1 MSTDNEEAE
10 KIETE
15 KSKEREEEKRESE
28 KKQGQLDIEGM
39 TCASCAQVVERG
51 LSDLEGT
58 EEVNVNI
65 ATDRASVE
73 YDPDRVDRDDFKQAV
88 ENAGYKLAEAE
99 TENMELDI
107 EGMTCAS
114 CAQAVESA
122 LKGTEGVVEANVN
135 LATEKASISYERSQ
149 TGYSEFKKSVENAG
163 YGVTGKG
170 GGGRSGAAAERD
182 RLEESERKVE
192 QAKGKMWWTWLF
204 VAPIIAWMVPEMI
217 TGVKWPSPLVFDAG
231 MIALATP
238 ALFWMGRETLRSGF
252 KSARHLSPNMDTL
265 IMMGATT
272 AYLTGY
278 VTLLN
283 EFGLAPGLLNYSGV
297 GAMIMGFHLTG
308 RYIEAK
314 AKGRASEAIQ
324 KLMSLEAKTA
334 RVVRDGEEREISVEE
349 VEVGDLM
356 IVRPGEK
363 IPTDGIVRDGK
374 SSVDESIATGE
385 SMPVE
390 KTEGD
395 EVIGATVNKQGV
407 LKVEA
412 TGVGEDTFLAQV
424 VKLVEE
430 AQGTKVP
437 IQNFADRVTT
447 FFVPTVMGIALVTI
461 ALWLGFPGTFQ
472 GLAAWA
478 SSFIPWVDPTLS
490 LISLSLFAGISVL
503 VIACPCALGLATP
516 TALMVGSGKGAENGV
531 LIRKGEAIQ
540 TMKDVDTIVLDK
552 TGTITEG
559 KPGVTDVISNDG
571 SKEELLRLAGSAE
584 KSSEHP
590 LGEAIV
596 EAAEGRG
603 LTLKE
608 VKDFSALVGQGIEA
622 KLNGNRLFVGN
633 RDLMKEN
640 DIDYGGVKGKVKE
653 LEGEAKTAMLVAKD
667 REVLGVIGVADQIKK
682 DSADAIAELKKLG
695 LEPVMI
701 TGDNERTARAIADKV
716 GIERVIAEVM
726 PDQKRDE
733 VMRLQHQGE
742 KVAMV
747 GDGINDAPALKQ
759 ADVGIAIGSGT
770 DIAIEA
776 ADITLV
782 KGDLSAVVKAVKL
795 SEATFA
801 KIKGN
806 LFWAFFYNTV
816 AIPVA
821 VMGLLHPA
829 IAEMAMAF
837 SSINVVTNSNRL
849 KRVDISPSYESE
861 TVVSS

>member
-1 MSTDNEEAE
+1 MSN
-10 KIETE
+10 E
-15 KSKEREEEKRESE
+15 KSEDRDKNKAKQENEKEKTD
-28 KKQGQLDIEGM
+28 LDIEGM
-39 TCASCAQVVERG
+39 TCASCSQAVEG
-51 LSDLEGT
+51 ALADLEGV
-58 EEVNVNI
+58 EEANVNLTTEK
-65 ATDRASVE
+65 ATLNFNPSEVSYGE
-73 YDPDRVDRDDFKQAV
+73 FKQAV
-88 ENAGYKLAEAE
+88 ENAGYGVKEGSGSGGAE
-99 TENMELDI
+99 
-107 EGMTCAS
+107 
-114 CAQAVESA
+114 
-122 LKGTEGVVEANVN
+122 K
-135 LATEKASISYERSQ
+135 ERS
-149 TGYSEFKKSVENAG
+149 K
-163 YGVTGKG
+163 
-170 GGGRSGAAAERD
+170 
-182 RLEESERKVE
+182 LEESQRKVDR
-192 QAKGKMWWTWLF
+192 AKSKMWWTWAF

-217 TGVKWPSPLVFDAG
+217 TGVKWPSPLVYDAG
-231 MIALATP
+231 MIVLATP
-238 ALFWMGRETLRSGF
+238 ALFWMGRETLTSGF
-252 KSARHLSPNMDTL
+252 KSARHLAPNMDTL
-265 IMMGATT
+265 IMMGSAT
-272 AYLTGY
+272 AYFTGY
-278 VTLLN
+278 VTVLSQ
-283 EFGLAPGLLNYSGV
+283 FDLAPHLLNYSGV

-308 RYIEAK
+308 RYIETK

-334 RVVRDGEEREISVEE
+334 RVERDGEEIEVPVDE
-349 VEVGDLM
+349 VELGDLM

-363 IPTDGIVRDGK
+363 IPTDGVVKDGK

-412 TGVGEDTFLAQV
+412 TGVGEDTFLSQV
-424 VKLVEE
+424 VRLVEE

-447 FFVPTVMGIALVTI
+447 FFVPTVISIALITI
-461 ALWLGFPGTFQ
+461 ALWLGFSGTFQ
-472 GLAAWA
+472 GVATWA
-478 SSFIPWVDPTLS
+478 SSFIPWVDPTLGI
-490 LISLSLFAGISVL
+490 ISLSLFAGISVL

-516 TALMVGSGKGAENGV
+516 TALMVGSGMGAENGV

-540 TMKDVDTIVLDK
+540 TMKDIGTIVLDK

-559 KPGVTDVISNDG
+559 KPGVTDLISVNG
-571 SKEELLRLAGSAE
+571 TEKEMLGLAASAE

-596 EAAEGRG
+596 EAAEEKE
-603 LTLKE
+603 LEFKE
-608 VKDFSALVGQGIEA
+608 VTDFSALVGKGVEA
-622 KLNGNRLFVGN
+622 KLNGNRLLVGN
-633 RDLMKEN
+633 RDLMESRDVDYELVKE
-640 DIDYGGVKGKVKE
+640 KVKE
-653 LEGEAKTAMLVAKD
+653 LEKEAKTAMLVAKD
-667 REVLGVIGVADQIKK
+667 QEVLGVIGVADQIKE
-682 DSADAIAELKKLG
+682 DSADAIEELKEFG

-701 TGDNERTARAIADKV
+701 TGDNERTARAIAEKV
-716 GIERVIAEVM
+716 GIDRVIAEVM

-733 VMRLQHQGE
+733 VMNLQDNGE
-742 KVAMV
+742 NVAMV

-759 ADVGIAIGSGT
+759 ANVGIAIGSGT

-801 KIKGN
+801 KIKQN

-816 AIPVA
+816 AIPIA

-837 SSINVVTNSNRL
+837 SSVNVVTNSNRL
-849 KRVDISPSYESE
+849 KGVDISPSYES
-861 TVVSS
+861 

>member
-1 MSTDNEEAE
+1 M
-10 KIETE
+10 
-15 KSKEREEEKRESE
+15 SKEKDES
-28 KKQGQLDIEGM
+28 K
-39 TCASCAQVVERG
+39 
-51 LSDLEGT
+51 
-58 EEVNVNI
+58 
-65 ATDRASVE
+65 DRAQKE
-73 YDPDRVDRDDFKQAV
+73 KDK
-88 ENAGYKLAEAE
+88 
-99 TENMELDI
+99 TELDI

-114 CAQAVESA
+114 CAQAVEKGLAGLEGTDDVNVNIATDKASLAYDPDKVSKEDMVQAVEKTGYHVAEEEEGKADLDIEGMTCASCAQTVEGA
-122 LKGTEGVVEANVN
+122 LADLEGVEEANVN
-135 LATEKASISYERSQ
+135 LTTEQATLNFNPSEVSYD
-149 TGYSEFKKSVENAG
+149 EFKRAVENAG
-163 YGVTGKG
+163 YGVKEGSGSG
-170 GGGRSGAAAERD
+170 GAEKERSK
-182 RLEESERKVE
+182 LEESQRKVE
-192 QAKGKMWWTWLF
+192 KAKSKMWWTWAF

-217 TGVKWPSPLVFDAG
+217 TGVKWPSPLIYDTG
-231 MIALATP
+231 MILLATP
-238 ALFWMGRETLRSGF
+238 ALLWMGRETLSSGF
-252 KSARHLSPNMDTL
+252 KSARHLAPNMDTL
-265 IMMGATT
+265 IMMGSAT

-278 VTLLN
+278 VTVLS
-283 EFGLAPGLLNYSGV
+283 EFGLAPHLLNYSGV

-308 RYIEAK
+308 RYIETK

-334 RVVRDGEEREISVEE
+334 RVERDGEEIEVPVDE

-363 IPTDGIVRDGK
+363 IPTDGVVKDGK

-412 TGVGEDTFLAQV
+412 TGVGEDTFLSQV

-447 FFVPTVMGIALVTI
+447 FFVPTVMSIALITI
-461 ALWLGFPGTFQ
+461 ALWLGFSGTFQ
-472 GLAAWA
+472 GVAVWA
-478 SSFIPWVDPTLS
+478 SSFIPWVDPGLGI
-490 LISLSLFAGISVL
+490 ISLSLFAGISVL

-540 TMKDVDTIVLDK
+540 TMKDIDTIVLDK

-559 KPGVTDVISNDG
+559 EPGVTDVISANG
-571 SKEELLRLAGSAE
+571 SEEELLGLAASAE
-584 KSSEHP
+584 KGSEHP

-596 EAAEGRG
+596 KAAREKE
-603 LTLKE
+603 LELKE
-608 VKDFSALVGQGIEA
+608 VSDFSALVGQGIEA
-622 KLNGNRLFVGN
+622 KLNGNRLLVGN
-633 RDLMKEN
+633 RDLMDEN
-640 DIDYGGVKGKVKE
+640 GIDYSGVTQKVKE

-667 REVLGVIGVADQIKK
+667 QEVLGVIGVADQIKE
-682 DSADAIAELKKLG
+682 DSADAIAELKEFG

-701 TGDNERTARAIADKV
+701 TGDNERTAKAIASQV
-716 GIERVIAEVM
+716 GIDRVIAEVM

-733 VMRLQHQGE
+733 VMKLQDQGE
-742 KVAMV
+742 NVAMV

-759 ADVGIAIGSGT
+759 ANVGIAIGSGT

-795 SEATFA
+795 SEATFD
-801 KIKGN
+801 KIKQN

-816 AIPVA
+816 AIPIA

-837 SSINVVTNSNRL
+837 SSVNVVTNSNRL
-849 KRVDISPSYESE
+849 KGVDISPSYQS
-861 TVVSS
+861 

>member
-1 MSTDNEEAE
+1 
-10 KIETE
+10 
-15 KSKEREEEKRESE
+15 
-28 KKQGQLDIEGM
+28 M
-39 TCASCAQVVERG
+39 TCASCSQAVEG
-51 LSDLEGT
+51 ALAELEGV
-58 EEVNVNI
+58 EQANVNLTTEK
-65 ATDRASVE
+65 ATLSFNPSKVS
-73 YDPDRVDRDDFKQAV
+73 YDEFKQAV
-88 ENAGYKLAEAE
+88 DK
-99 TENMELDI
+99 
-107 EGMTCAS
+107 
-114 CAQAVESA
+114 
-122 LKGTEGVVEANVN
+122 
-135 LATEKASISYERSQ
+135 
-149 TGYSEFKKSVENAG
+149 AG
-163 YGVTGKG
+163 YGVKEVATSG
-170 GGGRSGAAAERD
+170 GAEEERSK
-182 RLEESERKVE
+182 LEESQQKVE
-192 QAKGKMWWTWLF
+192 KAKGKMIWTWIF

-217 TGVKWPSPLVFDAG
+217 TGIKWPSALVYDLG
-231 MIALATP
+231 MILLATP
-238 ALFWMGRETLRSGF
+238 ALLWMGRETLSSGF
-252 KSARHLSPNMDTL
+252 KSARHLAPNMDTL
-265 IMMGATT
+265 IMMGSMA

-278 VTLLN
+278 VTVLSQ
-283 EFGLAPGLLNYSGV
+283 FDLAPHLLNYSGV

-308 RYIEAK
+308 RYIEEK

-334 RVVRDGEEREISVEE
+334 RVERDGKKMEVPVDE

-363 IPTDGIVRDGK
+363 IPTDGVVKDGR

-390 KTEGD
+390 KEEGD

-412 TGVGEDTFLAQV
+412 TGVGEDTFLSQV

-447 FFVPTVMGIALVTI
+447 FFVPTVISIALITI
-461 ALWLGFPGTFQ
+461 ALWLGFSGTFQ
-472 GLAAWA
+472 GLATWA
-478 SSFIPWVDPTLS
+478 AGFIPWVDPTLGVV
-490 LISLSLFAGISVL
+490 SLSLFAGISVL

-516 TALMVGSGKGAENGV
+516 TALMVGSGMGAENGV

-559 KPGVTDVISNDG
+559 EPGVTDVISANG
-571 SKEELLRLAGSAE
+571 SEEELLALAASAE

-596 EAAEGRG
+596 AAAEE
-603 LTLKE
+603 KE
-608 VKDFSALVGQGIEA
+608 LEIREVSDFSALVGQGIEA
-622 KLNGNRLFVGN
+622 KLNGNRLLVGN
-633 RDLMKEN
+633 RELMESN
-640 DIDYGGVKGKVKE
+640 DIDYGSVKEKVKE
-653 LEGEAKTAMLVAKD
+653 LEKEAKTAMLVAKD
-667 REVLGVIGVADQIKK
+667 GEVLGLIGVADQIKE
-682 DSADAIAELKKLG
+682 DSADAIAELKEFG

-701 TGDNERTARAIADKV
+701 TGDNERTARAIASDV
-716 GIERVIAEVM
+716 GIDRVIAEVM
-726 PDQKRDE
+726 PDRKRDE
-733 VMRLQHQGE
+733 VLKLQEDGE

-782 KGDLSAVVKAVKL
+782 KGDLSAVVKAVNL
-795 SEATFA
+795 SEATFS

-806 LFWAFFYNTV
+806 LFWAFFYNIV
-816 AIPVA
+816 AIPIA
-821 VMGLLHPA
+821 VMGFLHPA

-849 KRVDISPSYESE
+849 KSVDISPSYQS
-861 TVVSS
+861 

>member
-1 MSTDNEEAE
+1 MNEARSDEISE
-10 KIETE
+10 NRK
-15 KSKEREEEKRESE
+15 E
-28 KKQGQLDIEGM
+28 KKD
-39 TCASCAQVVERG
+39 
-51 LSDLEGT
+51 
-58 EEVNVNI
+58 
-65 ATDRASVE
+65 
-73 YDPDRVDRDDFKQAV
+73 
-88 ENAGYKLAEAE
+88 
-99 TENMELDI
+99 LDI

-114 CAQAVESA
+114 CAQAVEKGLA
-122 LKGTEGVVEANVN
+122 DLEGTEDVNVNIATDKASLAYDPEKISKEDMEQAVEKAGYHVADREGGKAELDVEGMTCASCSQAVEGALADLEGVKQANVN
-135 LATEKASISYERSQ
+135 LTTEKATLSFNPSEV
-149 TGYSEFKKSVENAG
+149 GYDEFKQAVENAG
-163 YGVTGKG
+163 YNVKQGSALEGAEKE
-170 GGGRSGAAAERD
+170 RSK
-182 RLEESERKVE
+182 LEESQRKVE
-192 QAKGKMWWTWLF
+192 KARSKMWWTWAF

-217 TGVKWPSPLVFDAG
+217 TGVKWPSPLVYDAG
-231 MIALATP
+231 MIVLATP
-238 ALFWMGRETLRSGF
+238 ALLWMGRETLRSGF

-265 IMMGATT
+265 IMMGSAT
-272 AYLTGY
+272 AYFTGY
-278 VTLLN
+278 VTVLSQ
-283 EFGLAPGLLNYSGV
+283 FDLAPHLLNYSGV

-308 RYIEAK
+308 RYIEEK

-334 RVVRDGEEREISVEE
+334 RVERDGEEMEVPVDE

-356 IVRPGEK
+356 VVRPGEK
-363 IPTDGIVRDGK
+363 IPTDGVVKDGN

-390 KTEGD
+390 KEVGD
-395 EVIGATVNKQGV
+395 EVIGATVNKQGM

-412 TGVGEDTFLAQV
+412 TGVGEDTFLSQV

-447 FFVPTVMGIALVTI
+447 FFVPTVISIALITI
-461 ALWLGFPGTFQ
+461 ALWLGFSGTFQ
-472 GLAAWA
+472 GVAVWA
-478 SSFIPWVDPTLS
+478 SSFIPWVDPTLGI
-490 LISLSLFAGISVL
+490 ISLSLFAGISVL

-516 TALMVGSGKGAENGV
+516 TALMVGSGMGAENGV

-540 TMKDVDTIVLDK
+540 TMKDINTIVLDK

-559 KPGVTDVISNDG
+559 KPGVTDVISTNG
-571 SKEELLRLAGSAE
+571 SEEELLGLAASAE

-596 EAAEGRG
+596 EAAEDKG
-603 LTLKE
+603 LEFKE
-608 VKDFSALVGQGIEA
+608 VSDFSALVGQGVEA
-622 KLNGNRLFVGN
+622 KLNGNGLLVGN
-633 RDLMKEN
+633 RDLMESN
-640 DIDYGGVKGKVKE
+640 DVDYGSVKE
-653 LEGEAKTAMLVAKD
+653 TVEGLEKEAKTAMLVAKD
-667 REVLGVIGVADQIKK
+667 REVLGVIGVADQIKE
-682 DSADAIAELKKLG
+682 DSADAIAELKELG

-701 TGDNERTARAIADKV
+701 TGDNERTARAIAEKV
-716 GIERVIAEVM
+716 GIDRVIAEVM

-733 VMRLQHQGE
+733 VMKLQEKGE
-742 KVAMV
+742 NVAMV

-759 ADVGIAIGSGT
+759 ANVGIAIGSGT

-849 KRVDISPSYESE
+849 KNVDISPSYR
-861 TVVSS
+861 T

>member
-1 MSTDNEEAE
+1 
-10 KIETE
+10 
-15 KSKEREEEKRESE
+15 
-28 KKQGQLDIEGM
+28 GM
-39 TCASCAQVVERG
+39 TCASCSQAVEG
-51 LSDLEGT
+51 ALSDLEGVK
-58 EEVNVNI
+58 EANVNLTTEK
-65 ATDRASVE
+65 ATLNFNPREVSYNE
-73 YDPDRVDRDDFKQAV
+73 FKQAV
-88 ENAGYKLAEAE
+88 ENAGYGVK
-99 TENMELDI
+99 
-107 EGMTCAS
+107 
-114 CAQAVESA
+114 ESS
-122 LKGTEGVVEANVN
+122 T
-135 LATEKASISYERSQ
+135 
-149 TGYSEFKKSVENAG
+149 
-163 YGVTGKG
+163 
-170 GGGRSGAAAERD
+170 SGAAEKESSK
-182 RLEESERKVE
+182 LEESQRKVE
-192 QAKGKMWWTWLF
+192 QAKSKMWWTWAF
-204 VAPIIAWMVPEMI
+204 VAPIIAWMIPEMI
-217 TGVKWPSPLVFDAG
+217 TGVKWPSPLVYNVG
-231 MIALATP
+231 MILLATP
-238 ALFWMGRETLRSGF
+238 AVFWMGRQTVMSGF
-252 KSARHLSPNMDTL
+252 KSARHLAPNMDTL
-265 IMMGATT
+265 IMMGSAT
-272 AYLTGY
+272 AYFTGY
-278 VTLLN
+278 VTVLSQ
-283 EFGLAPGLLNYSGV
+283 FDLAPHLLNYSGV

-308 RYIEAK
+308 RYIETK

-334 RVVRDGEEREISVEE
+334 RVERDGEEMEVPVAE
-349 VEVGDLM
+349 VEIGDLM

-363 IPTDGIVRDGK
+363 IPTDGVVKDGK

-390 KTEGD
+390 KIEGD

-412 TGVGEDTFLAQV
+412 TGVGEDTFLSQV

-447 FFVPTVMGIALVTI
+447 YFVPAVISIALVTI
-461 ALWLGFPGTFQ
+461 GLWLGFSGTFQ
-472 GLAAWA
+472 GVAVWA
-478 SSFIPWVDPTLS
+478 SSFIPWVDPTLGI
-490 LISLSLFAGISVL
+490 ISLSLFAGISVL

-516 TALMVGSGKGAENGV
+516 TALMVGSGMGAENGV

-540 TMKDVDTIVLDK
+540 TMKDIGTIVLDK

-559 KPGVTDVISNDG
+559 KPGVTDIISNNG
-571 SKEELLRLAGSAE
+571 SEEELLSLAASAE

-596 EAAEGRG
+596 EAAQEQE
-603 LTLKE
+603 LELKE
-608 VKDFSALVGQGIEA
+608 VSDFSALVGQGIEA
-622 KLNGNRLFVGN
+622 RLNSNKLLVGN
-633 RDLMKEN
+633 RDLMEAN
-640 DIDYGGVKGKVKE
+640 DVDYGGVKEQVAE
-653 LEGEAKTAMLVAKD
+653 LEKAAKTAMLVAKD
-667 REVLGVIGVADQIKK
+667 QQVLGVIGVADQIKE
-682 DSADAIAELKKLG
+682 DSADAIAELKELG

-701 TGDNERTARAIADKV
+701 TGDNERTARAIASEV
-716 GIERVIAEVM
+716 GIDRVIAEVM

-733 VMRLQHQGE
+733 VMKLQDQGE

-759 ADVGIAIGSGT
+759 ANVGIAIGSGT

-795 SEATFA
+795 SEATFD

-816 AIPVA
+816 AIPIA

-837 SSINVVTNSNRL
+837 SSVNVVTNSNRL
-849 KRVDISPSYESE
+849 KNVDISPSYQS
-861 TVVSS
+861 

>member
-1 MSTDNEEAE
+1 M
-10 KIETE
+10 
-15 KSKEREEEKRESE
+15 SKEADKPKDKGKLENELNNKEKAD
-28 KKQGQLDIEGM
+28 LDIEGM
-39 TCASCAQVVERG
+39 TCASCSRAVEG
-51 LSDLEGT
+51 ALADLEGT
-58 EEVNVNI
+58 EDVNVLS
-65 ATDRASVE
+65 ATDKASLA
-73 YDPDRVDRDDFKQAV
+73 YDPDKVSKEDLAEAVEKTGYRVAEEEEGKAELDVEGMTCASCSQAVEGALADLEGVDEANVNLTTEKATLSFNPNEVSYDEFKQAV
-88 ENAGYKLAEAE
+88 ENAGYGIKEGSASGGAE
-99 TENMELDI
+99 
-107 EGMTCAS
+107 
-114 CAQAVESA
+114 
-122 LKGTEGVVEANVN
+122 K
-135 LATEKASISYERSQ
+135 ERS
-149 TGYSEFKKSVENAG
+149 
-163 YGVTGKG
+163 
-170 GGGRSGAAAERD
+170 
-182 RLEESERKVE
+182 RLEESQRKVE
-192 QAKGKMWWTWLF
+192 KAKSKMWWTWAF

-217 TGVKWPSPLVFDAG
+217 TGVKWPSPLVYDAG
-231 MIALATP
+231 MILLATP
-238 ALFWMGRETLRSGF
+238 ALLWMGRETLRSGF

-265 IMMGATT
+265 IMMGSAT
-272 AYLTGY
+272 AYFTGY
-278 VTLLN
+278 VTVLSQ
-283 EFGLAPGLLNYSGV
+283 FDLAPHLLNYSGV
-297 GAMIMGFHLTG
+297 GAMIIGFHLTG
-308 RYIEAK
+308 RYIETK

-324 KLMSLEAKTA
+324 KLMTLEAKTA
-334 RVVRDGEEREISVEE
+334 RVQRGGEEIEVPVDE

-363 IPTDGIVRDGK
+363 IPTDGVVKDGK

-390 KTEGD
+390 KKEGD

-412 TGVGEDTFLAQV
+412 TGVGEDTFLSQV

-447 FFVPTVMGIALVTI
+447 FFVPTVISIALITI
-461 ALWLGFPGTFQ
+461 ALWLGFSGTFQ
-472 GLAAWA
+472 GVAVWA
-478 SSFIPWVDPTLS
+478 SSFIPWVDPTLGI
-490 LISLSLFAGISVL
+490 ISLSLFAGISVL

-540 TMKDVDTIVLDK
+540 TMKDIDTIVLDK

-559 KPGVTDVISNDG
+559 KPGVTDLISTNG
-571 SKEELLRLAGSAE
+571 SEDELLGLAASAE
-584 KSSEHP
+584 KGSEHP

-596 EAAEGRG
+596 EAAEE
-603 LTLKE
+603 KE
-608 VKDFSALVGQGIEA
+608 LELEEVSDFSALVGQGIEA
-622 KLNGNRLFVGN
+622 KLNGNRLLVGN
-633 RDLMKEN
+633 RDLMESN
-640 DIDYGGVKGKVKE
+640 DVDYGSVKEKVKE
-653 LEGEAKTAMLVAKD
+653 LEKEAKTAMLVAKD
-667 REVLGVIGVADQIKK
+667 REILGVIGVADQIKE
-682 DSADAIAELKKLG
+682 DSADAIAELKEFG

-701 TGDNERTARAIADKV
+701 TGDNERTARAIASEV
-716 GIERVIAEVM
+716 GIDRVIAEVM

-733 VMRLQHQGE
+733 VMKLQDNGE
-742 KVAMV
+742 NVAMV

-759 ADVGIAIGSGT
+759 ANVGIAIGSGT

-801 KIKGN
+801 KIKQN

-816 AIPVA
+816 AIPIA

-837 SSINVVTNSNRL
+837 SSVNVVTNSNRL
-849 KRVDISPSYESE
+849 KGVDISPSYQS
-861 TVVSS
+861 

>member
-1 MSTDNEEAE
+1 MNNNEE
-10 KIETE
+10 
-15 KSKEREEEKRESE
+15 SQEEKDSLKEENVEE
-28 KKQGQLDIEGM
+28 KEK
-39 TCASCAQVVERG
+39 
-51 LSDLEGT
+51 
-58 EEVNVNI
+58 
-65 ATDRASVE
+65 TD
-73 YDPDRVDRDDFKQAV
+73 
-88 ENAGYKLAEAE
+88 
-99 TENMELDI
+99 LDI

-114 CAQAVESA
+114 CAQAVEKGLA
-122 LKGTEGVVEANVN
+122 DLEGTEDVNVNIATDKASLAYDPEEVSKDDMAEAVEKAGYRLAEGEEGKAELDIEGMTCASCSQAVEGALADLEGVEEANVN
-135 LATEKASISYERSQ
+135 LTTEKATLNFNPSEVSYD
-149 TGYSEFKKSVENAG
+149 EFRQAVENAG
-163 YGVTGKG
+163 YGVKEGSTSAGAGKE
-170 GGGRSGAAAERD
+170 RSK
-182 RLEESERKVE
+182 LEESQQKVE
-192 QAKGKMWWTWLF
+192 KAKSKMWWTWAF

-217 TGVKWPSPLVFDAG
+217 TGVKWPSPLVYDAG
-231 MIALATP
+231 MILLATP
-238 ALFWMGRETLRSGF
+238 ALLWMGRETLRSGF
-252 KSARHLSPNMDTL
+252 KSARHLAPNMDTL
-265 IMMGATT
+265 IMMGSAT
-272 AYLTGY
+272 AYFTGY
-278 VTLLN
+278 VTVLSQ
-283 EFGLAPGLLNYSGV
+283 FDLAPHLLNYSGV

-308 RYIEAK
+308 RYIETK

-334 RVVRDGEEREISVEE
+334 RVQRDGEEME
-349 VEVGDLM
+349 VPVDEVDIGDLM

-363 IPTDGIVRDGK
+363 IPTDGVVKDGK

-412 TGVGEDTFLAQV
+412 TGVGEDTFLSQV

-447 FFVPTVMGIALVTI
+447 FFVPTVISIALITI
-461 ALWLGFPGTFQ
+461 TLWLGFSGTFQ
-472 GLAAWA
+472 GLAVWA
-478 SSFIPWVDPTLS
+478 SSFIPWVDPTLGV
-490 LISLSLFAGISVL
+490 ISLSLFAGISVL

-516 TALMVGSGKGAENGV
+516 TALMVGSGMGAENGV

-540 TMKDVDTIVLDK
+540 TMKDIETIVLDK

-571 SKEELLRLAGSAE
+571 SEEEILVLAASAE
-584 KSSEHP
+584 KGSEHP

-596 EAAEGRG
+596 EAANERD
-603 LTLKE
+603 LDLKE
-608 VKDFSALVGQGIEA
+608 VSDFSALVGQGIEA
-622 KLNGNRLFVGN
+622 KLNGNRLLVGN
-633 RDLMKEN
+633 RDLMDEN
-640 DIDYGGVKGKVKE
+640 GIDFGGVTQKVKE

-667 REVLGVIGVADQIKK
+667 QEVLGVIGVADQIKE
-682 DSADAIAELKKLG
+682 DSADAIAELKEFG

-701 TGDNERTARAIADKV
+701 TGDNERTAKAIASQV
-716 GIERVIAEVM
+716 GINRVIAEVM

-733 VMRLQHQGE
+733 VMKLQDQGE
-742 KVAMV
+742 NVAMV

-759 ADVGIAIGSGT
+759 ANVGIAIGSGT

-801 KIKGN
+801 KIKQN

-816 AIPVA
+816 AIPIA

-837 SSINVVTNSNRL
+837 SSVNVVTNSNRL
-849 KRVDISPSYESE
+849 KGVDISPSYQS
-861 TVVSS
+861 

>member
-1 MSTDNEEAE
+1 M
-10 KIETE
+10 TE
-15 KSKEREEEKRESE
+15 KDEHREKDKQEKEKTD
-28 KKQGQLDIEGM
+28 LDIEGM
-39 TCASCAQVVERG
+39 TCASCSQAVEG
-51 LSDLEGT
+51 ALSDLEGVD
-58 EEVNVNI
+58 EANVNLTTEK
-65 ATDRASVE
+65 ATLSFNPSEVG
-73 YDPDRVDRDDFKQAV
+73 YDEFKQAV
-88 ENAGYKLAEAE
+88 ENAGYGVKEGSTKEGAEE
-99 TENMELDI
+99 
-107 EGMTCAS
+107 
-114 CAQAVESA
+114 
-122 LKGTEGVVEANVN
+122 
-135 LATEKASISYERSQ
+135 ERS
-149 TGYSEFKKSVENAG
+149 K
-163 YGVTGKG
+163 
-170 GGGRSGAAAERD
+170 
-182 RLEESERKVE
+182 LEESQRKVDK
-192 QAKGKMWWTWLF
+192 AKSKMWWTWAF

-217 TGVKWPSPLVFDAG
+217 TGVKWPSPLVFDVG
-231 MIALATP
+231 MILLATP
-238 ALFWMGRETLRSGF
+238 ALLWMGRETLQSGF

-265 IMMGATT
+265 IMMGSAT
-272 AYLTGY
+272 AYFTGY
-278 VTLLN
+278 VTVLSQ
-283 EFGLAPGLLNYSGV
+283 FDLAPHLLNYSGV

-308 RYIEAK
+308 RYIETK

-334 RVVRDGEEREISVEE
+334 RVERDGEEIEIPVDE

-363 IPTDGIVRDGK
+363 VPTDGVVQDGK

-412 TGVGEDTFLAQV
+412 TGVGEDTFLSQV
-424 VKLVEE
+424 VKMVEE

-447 FFVPTVMGIALVTI
+447 FFVPTVISIALVTI
-461 ALWLGFPGTFQ
+461 GIWLGFSGMFQ
-472 GLAAWA
+472 GVAVWA
-478 SSFIPWVDPTLS
+478 SSFIPWVDPTLGI
-490 LISLSLFAGISVL
+490 ISLSLFAGISVL

-516 TALMVGSGKGAENGV
+516 TALMVGSGMGAENGV

-540 TMKDVDTIVLDK
+540 TMKDINTIVLDK

-559 KPGVTDVISNDG
+559 KPGVTDVISTNT
-571 SKEELLRLAGSAE
+571 SEEGLLELAASVERG
-584 KSSEHP
+584 SEHP

-596 EAAEGRG
+596 EVANERG
-603 LTLKE
+603 LNLKE
-608 VKDFSALVGQGIEA
+608 ASDFSALVGQGVEA
-622 KLNGNRLFVGN
+622 KLDENRVLVGN
-633 RDLMKEN
+633 RDLIESN
-640 DIDYGGVKGKVKE
+640 DIDYGPVKEKVKE
-653 LEGEAKTAMLVAKD
+653 LEEQAKTAMLVAKG
-667 REVLGVIGVADQIKK
+667 REVLGVIGVADQIKE
-682 DSADAIAELKKLG
+682 DSADAIAELKEYG

-701 TGDNERTARAIADKV
+701 TGDNERTAKAIANQVQID
-716 GIERVIAEVM
+716 RVIAEVM
-726 PDQKRDE
+726 PDQKREE
-733 VMRLQHQGE
+733 VMKLQDKGE
-742 KVAMV
+742 NVAMV

-759 ADVGIAIGSGT
+759 ANVGIAIGSGT

-816 AIPVA
+816 AIPIA

-849 KRVDISPSYESE
+849 KRVDISPDYQ
-861 TVVSS
+861 T

>member
-1 MSTDNEEAE
+1 MNEARSDEISE
-10 KIETE
+10 NRK
-15 KSKEREEEKRESE
+15 E
-28 KKQGQLDIEGM
+28 KKD
-39 TCASCAQVVERG
+39 
-51 LSDLEGT
+51 
-58 EEVNVNI
+58 
-65 ATDRASVE
+65 
-73 YDPDRVDRDDFKQAV
+73 
-88 ENAGYKLAEAE
+88 
-99 TENMELDI
+99 LDI

-114 CAQAVESA
+114 CAQAVEKGLA
-122 LKGTEGVVEANVN
+122 DLEGTEDVNVNIATDKASLAYDPEKISKEDMEQAVEKAGYHVADREGGKAELDVEGMTCASCSQAVEGALADLEGVKQANVN
-135 LATEKASISYERSQ
+135 LTTEKATLSFNPSEV
-149 TGYSEFKKSVENAG
+149 GYDEFKQAVENAG
-163 YGVTGKG
+163 YNVKQGSAPEGAEKE
-170 GGGRSGAAAERD
+170 RSK
-182 RLEESERKVE
+182 LEESQRKVE
-192 QAKGKMWWTWLF
+192 KARSKMWWTWAF

-217 TGVKWPSPLVFDAG
+217 TGVKWPSPLVYDAG
-231 MIALATP
+231 MIMLATP
-238 ALFWMGRETLRSGF
+238 ALLWMGRETLRSGF

-265 IMMGATT
+265 IMMGSAT
-272 AYLTGY
+272 AYFTGY
-278 VTLLN
+278 VTVLSQ
-283 EFGLAPGLLNYSGV
+283 FDLAPHLLNYSGV

-308 RYIEAK
+308 RYIEEK

-334 RVVRDGEEREISVEE
+334 RVERDGEEMEVPVDE

-356 IVRPGEK
+356 VVRPGEK
-363 IPTDGIVRDGK
+363 IPTDGVVKDGN

-390 KTEGD
+390 KEEGD
-395 EVIGATVNKQGV
+395 EVIGATVNKQGM

-412 TGVGEDTFLAQV
+412 TGVGEDTFLSQV

-447 FFVPTVMGIALVTI
+447 FFVPTVISIALITI
-461 ALWLGFPGTFQ
+461 ALWLGFSGTFQ
-472 GLAAWA
+472 GVAVWA
-478 SSFIPWVDPTLS
+478 SSFIPWVDPTLGI
-490 LISLSLFAGISVL
+490 ISLSLFAGISVL

-516 TALMVGSGKGAENGV
+516 TALMVGSGMGAENGV

-540 TMKDVDTIVLDK
+540 TMKDINTIVLDK

-559 KPGVTDVISNDG
+559 KPGVTDVISTNG
-571 SKEELLRLAGSAE
+571 SEEELLGLAASAE

-596 EAAEGRG
+596 EAAEDKG
-603 LTLKE
+603 LEFKE
-608 VKDFSALVGQGIEA
+608 VSDFSALVGQGVEA
-622 KLNGNRLFVGN
+622 KLNGNGLLVGN
-633 RDLMKEN
+633 RDLMESN
-640 DIDYGGVKGKVKE
+640 DVDYGSVKE
-653 LEGEAKTAMLVAKD
+653 KVEGLEKEAKTAMLVAKD
-667 REVLGVIGVADQIKK
+667 REVLGVIGVADQIKE
-682 DSADAIAELKKLG
+682 DSADAIAELKELG

-701 TGDNERTARAIADKV
+701 TGDNERTARAIAEKV
-716 GIERVIAEVM
+716 GIDRVIAEVM

-733 VMRLQHQGE
+733 VMKLQEKGE
-742 KVAMV
+742 NVAMV

-759 ADVGIAIGSGT
+759 ANVGIAIGSGT

-849 KRVDISPSYESE
+849 KNVDISPSYR
-861 TVVSS
+861 T

>member
-1 MSTDNEEAE
+1 MSSSEEYQ
-10 KIETE
+10 KQ
-15 KSKEREEEKRESE
+15 ESDRGE
-28 KKQGQLDIEGM
+28 NKQKD
-39 TCASCAQVVERG
+39 
-51 LSDLEGT
+51 
-58 EEVNVNI
+58 
-65 ATDRASVE
+65 
-73 YDPDRVDRDDFKQAV
+73 
-88 ENAGYKLAEAE
+88 
-99 TENMELDI
+99 LDI

-114 CAQAVESA
+114 CAQAVEA
-122 LKGTEGVVEANVN
+122 NLADLEGTENVNVN
-135 LATEKASISYERSQ
+135 LATDRASLAYDPDKVEDEELERA
-149 TGYSEFKKSVENAG
+149 VEEAG
-163 YGVTGKG
+163 YGVKNPDKEEAELEIEGMTCASCSQAVEGALAELEGVEQANVNLTTEKATLNFNPSEVSYDEFKQAVDKAGYGVKEVATSG
-170 GGGRSGAAAERD
+170 GAEEERSK
-182 RLEESERKVE
+182 LEESQQKVE
-192 QAKGKMWWTWLF
+192 KAKGKMIWTWIF

-217 TGVKWPSPLVFDAG
+217 TGIKWPSALVYDSG
-231 MIALATP
+231 MILLATP
-238 ALFWMGRETLRSGF
+238 ALLWMGRETLSSGF
-252 KSARHLSPNMDTL
+252 KSARHLAPNMDTL
-265 IMMGATT
+265 IMMGSMA

-278 VTLLN
+278 VTVLSQ
-283 EFGLAPGLLNYSGV
+283 FDLAPHLLNYSGV

-308 RYIEAK
+308 RYIEEK

-334 RVVRDGEEREISVEE
+334 RVERDGEKMEVPVDE

-363 IPTDGIVRDGK
+363 IPTDGVVKDGR

-390 KTEGD
+390 KEEGD

-412 TGVGEDTFLAQV
+412 TGVGEDTFLSQV

-447 FFVPTVMGIALVTI
+447 FFVPTVISIALITI
-461 ALWLGFPGTFQ
+461 ALWLGFSGTFQ
-472 GLAAWA
+472 GLATWA
-478 SSFIPWVDPTLS
+478 AGFIPWVDPTLGVV
-490 LISLSLFAGISVL
+490 SLSLFAGISVL

-516 TALMVGSGKGAENGV
+516 TALMVGSGMGAENGV

-559 KPGVTDVISNDG
+559 EPGVTDVISANG
-571 SKEELLRLAGSAE
+571 SEEELLALAASAE

-596 EAAEGRG
+596 AAAEE
-603 LTLKE
+603 KE
-608 VKDFSALVGQGIEA
+608 LEIREVSDFSALVGQGIEA
-622 KLNGNRLFVGN
+622 KLNGNRLLVGN
-633 RDLMKEN
+633 RELMESN
-640 DIDYGGVKGKVKE
+640 DIDYGSVKEKVKE
-653 LEGEAKTAMLVAKD
+653 LEKEAKTAMLVAKD
-667 REVLGVIGVADQIKK
+667 GEVLGLIGVADQIKE
-682 DSADAIAELKKLG
+682 DSADAIAELKEFG

-701 TGDNERTARAIADKV
+701 TGDNERTARAIASDV
-716 GIERVIAEVM
+716 GIDRVIAEVM
-726 PDQKRDE
+726 PDRKRDE
-733 VMRLQHQGE
+733 VLKLQEDGE

-782 KGDLSAVVKAVKL
+782 KGDLSAVVKAVNL
-795 SEATFA
+795 SEATFS

-806 LFWAFFYNTV
+806 LFWAFFYNIV
-816 AIPVA
+816 AIPIA
-821 VMGLLHPA
+821 VMGFLHPA

-849 KRVDISPSYESE
+849 KSVDISPSYQS
-861 TVVSS
+861 

>member
-1 MSTDNEEAE
+1 MSNKNE
-10 KIETE
+10 
-15 KSKEREEEKRESE
+15 SQEEKDRLKEE
-28 KKQGQLDIEGM
+28 D
-39 TCASCAQVVERG
+39 
-51 LSDLEGT
+51 
-58 EEVNVNI
+58 EEVVGKKEK
-65 ATDRASVE
+65 AD
-73 YDPDRVDRDDFKQAV
+73 
-88 ENAGYKLAEAE
+88 
-99 TENMELDI
+99 LDI

-114 CAQAVESA
+114 CAQAVEKGLA
-122 LKGTEGVVEANVN
+122 DLDGTEDVNVNIATDKASLAYDPDKVSKEDMEEAVERAGYHVADSEGGKAELDVEGMTCASCSQAVEGALSDLEGVDEANVN
-135 LATEKASISYERSQ
+135 LTTEKATLSFNPSEVGYE
-149 TGYSEFKKSVENAG
+149 EFKQAVENAG
-163 YGVTGKG
+163 YGVKEGSTSG
-170 GGGRSGAAAERD
+170 GAEKERS
-182 RLEESERKVE
+182 RLEESQRKVE
-192 QAKGKMWWTWLF
+192 KAKSKMWWTWAF

-217 TGVKWPSPLVFDAG
+217 TGVKWPSPLVYDAG
-231 MIALATP
+231 MILLATP
-238 ALFWMGRETLRSGF
+238 ALLWMGRETLRSGF
-252 KSARHLSPNMDTL
+252 KSARHLAPNMDTL
-265 IMMGATT
+265 IMMGSAT
-272 AYLTGY
+272 AYFTGY
-278 VTLLN
+278 ITVLSQ
-283 EFGLAPGLLNYSGV
+283 FDLAPHLLNYSGV

-308 RYIEAK
+308 RYIETK

-334 RVVRDGEEREISVEE
+334 RVERDGEEVEVPVDE

-363 IPTDGIVRDGK
+363 IPTDGVVKGGK

-412 TGVGEDTFLAQV
+412 TGVGEDTFLSQV
-424 VKLVEE
+424 VRLVEE

-447 FFVPTVMGIALVTI
+447 FFVPTVISIALITI
-461 ALWLGFPGTFQ
+461 GLWLGFSGTFQ
-472 GLAAWA
+472 GLAVWA
-478 SSFIPWVDPTLS
+478 SSFIPWVDPS
-490 LISLSLFAGISVL
+490 LGVISLSLFAGISVL

-516 TALMVGSGKGAENGV
+516 TALMVGSGMGAENGV

-540 TMKDVDTIVLDK
+540 TMKDIETIVLDK

-559 KPGVTDVISNDG
+559 KPGVTDVISNNG
-571 SKEELLRLAGSAE
+571 SEEEILSLAASAE
-584 KSSEHP
+584 KGSEHP

-596 EAAEGRG
+596 EAADERD
-603 LTLKE
+603 LELRE
-608 VKDFSALVGQGIEA
+608 VSDFSALVGQGIEA
-622 KLNGNRLFVGN
+622 KLNGNRLLVGN
-633 RDLMKEN
+633 RDLMDEN
-640 DIDYGGVKGKVKE
+640 GIDYGGVTQKVKE
-653 LEGEAKTAMLVAKD
+653 LEEQAKTAMLVAKD
-667 REVLGVIGVADQIKK
+667 QQVLGVIGVADQIKE
-682 DSADAIAELKKLG
+682 DSADAIAELKGFG

-701 TGDNERTARAIADKV
+701 TGDNERTAKAIASQV
-716 GIERVIAEVM
+716 GISRVIAEVM

-733 VMRLQHQGE
+733 VMKLQNQGE
-742 KVAMV
+742 NVAMV

-759 ADVGIAIGSGT
+759 ANVGIAIGSGT

-801 KIKGN
+801 KIKQN

-816 AIPVA
+816 AIPIA

-837 SSINVVTNSNRL
+837 SSVNVVTNSNRL
-849 KRVDISPSYESE
+849 KGVDISPSYES
-861 TVVSS
+861 

>member
-1 MSTDNEEAE
+1 MSEKKEESRNRSTDNQ
-10 KIETE
+10 
-15 KSKEREEEKRESE
+15 E
-28 KKQGQLDIEGM
+28 KKEK
-39 TCASCAQVVERG
+39 A
-51 LSDLEGT
+51 DLG
-58 EEVNVNI
+58 
-65 ATDRASVE
+65 
-73 YDPDRVDRDDFKQAV
+73 
-88 ENAGYKLAEAE
+88 
-99 TENMELDI
+99 I

-114 CAQAVESA
+114 CAQAVEKS
-122 LKGTEGVVEANVN
+122 LVDLEGTEDVNVNIATNKASLAYDPDKVSKDDMAEAVEQAGYRLAEGEGGKAEVDIEGMTCASCSQAVEGALSDLEGVKEANVN
-135 LATEKASISYERSQ
+135 LTTEKATLNFNPREVSYN
-149 TGYSEFKKSVENAG
+149 EFKQAVENAG
-163 YGVTGKG
+163 YGVKESST
-170 GGGRSGAAAERD
+170 SGAAEKESSK
-182 RLEESERKVE
+182 LEESQRKVE
-192 QAKGKMWWTWLF
+192 QAKSKMWWTWAF
-204 VAPIIAWMVPEMI
+204 VAPIIAWMIPEMI
-217 TGVKWPSPLVFDAG
+217 TGVKWPSPLVYNVG
-231 MIALATP
+231 MILLATP
-238 ALFWMGRETLRSGF
+238 AVFWMGRQTVMSGF
-252 KSARHLSPNMDTL
+252 KSARHLAPNMDTL
-265 IMMGATT
+265 IMMGSAT
-272 AYLTGY
+272 AYFTGY
-278 VTLLN
+278 VTVLSQ
-283 EFGLAPGLLNYSGV
+283 FDLAPHLLNYSGV

-308 RYIEAK
+308 RYIETK

-334 RVVRDGEEREISVEE
+334 RVERDGEEMEVPVAE
-349 VEVGDLM
+349 VEIGDLM

-363 IPTDGIVRDGK
+363 IPTDGVVKDGK

-390 KTEGD
+390 KIEGD

-412 TGVGEDTFLAQV
+412 TGVGEDTFLSQV

-447 FFVPTVMGIALVTI
+447 YFVPAVISIALVTI
-461 ALWLGFPGTFQ
+461 GLWLGFSGTFQ
-472 GLAAWA
+472 GVAVWA
-478 SSFIPWVDPTLS
+478 SSFIPWVDPTLGI
-490 LISLSLFAGISVL
+490 ISLSLFAGISVL

-516 TALMVGSGKGAENGV
+516 TALMVGSGMGAENGV

-540 TMKDVDTIVLDK
+540 TMKDIGTIVLDK

-559 KPGVTDVISNDG
+559 KPGVTDIISNNG
-571 SKEELLRLAGSAE
+571 SEEELLSLAASAE

-596 EAAEGRG
+596 EAAQEQE
-603 LTLKE
+603 LELKE
-608 VKDFSALVGQGIEA
+608 VSDFSALVGQGIEA
-622 KLNGNRLFVGN
+622 RLNSNKLLVGN
-633 RDLMKEN
+633 RDLMEAN
-640 DIDYGGVKGKVKE
+640 DVDYGGVKEQVAE
-653 LEGEAKTAMLVAKD
+653 LEKAAKTAMLVAKD
-667 REVLGVIGVADQIKK
+667 QQVLGVIGVADQIKE
-682 DSADAIAELKKLG
+682 DSADAIAELKELG

-701 TGDNERTARAIADKV
+701 TGDNERTARAIASEV
-716 GIERVIAEVM
+716 GIDRVIAEVM

-733 VMRLQHQGE
+733 VMKLQDQGE

-759 ADVGIAIGSGT
+759 ANVGIAIGSGT

-795 SEATFA
+795 SEATFD

-816 AIPVA
+816 AIPIA

-837 SSINVVTNSNRL
+837 SSVNVVTNSNRL
-849 KRVDISPSYESE
+849 KNVDISPSYQS
-861 TVVSS
+861 

>member
-1 MSTDNEEAE
+1 MNNNEE
-10 KIETE
+10 
-15 KSKEREEEKRESE
+15 SQEEKDSLKEENVEE
-28 KKQGQLDIEGM
+28 KEK
-39 TCASCAQVVERG
+39 
-51 LSDLEGT
+51 
-58 EEVNVNI
+58 
-65 ATDRASVE
+65 TD
-73 YDPDRVDRDDFKQAV
+73 
-88 ENAGYKLAEAE
+88 
-99 TENMELDI
+99 LDI

-114 CAQAVESA
+114 CAQAVEKGLA
-122 LKGTEGVVEANVN
+122 DLEGTEDVNVNIATDKASLAYDPEEVSKNDMAEAVEKAGYRLAEGEEGKAELDIEGMTCASCSQAVEGALADLEGVEEANVN
-135 LATEKASISYERSQ
+135 LTTEKATLNFNPSEVSYD
-149 TGYSEFKKSVENAG
+149 EFRQAVENAG
-163 YGVTGKG
+163 YGVKEGSTSAGAGKE
-170 GGGRSGAAAERD
+170 RSK
-182 RLEESERKVE
+182 LEESQQKVE
-192 QAKGKMWWTWLF
+192 KAKSKMWWTWAF

-217 TGVKWPSPLVFDAG
+217 TGVKWPSPLVYDAG
-231 MIALATP
+231 MILLATP
-238 ALFWMGRETLRSGF
+238 ALLWMGRETLRSGF
-252 KSARHLSPNMDTL
+252 KSARHLAPNMDTL
-265 IMMGATT
+265 IMMGSAT
-272 AYLTGY
+272 AYFTGY
-278 VTLLN
+278 VTVLSQ
-283 EFGLAPGLLNYSGV
+283 FDLAPHLLNYSGV

-308 RYIEAK
+308 RYIETK

-334 RVVRDGEEREISVEE
+334 RVQRDGEEME
-349 VEVGDLM
+349 VPVDEVDIGDLM

-363 IPTDGIVRDGK
+363 IPTDGVVKDGK

-412 TGVGEDTFLAQV
+412 TGVGEDTFLSQV

-447 FFVPTVMGIALVTI
+447 FFVPTVISIALITI
-461 ALWLGFPGTFQ
+461 TLWLGFSGTFQ
-472 GLAAWA
+472 GLAVWA
-478 SSFIPWVDPTLS
+478 SSFIPWVDPTLGV
-490 LISLSLFAGISVL
+490 ISLSLFAGISVL

-516 TALMVGSGKGAENGV
+516 TALMVGSGMGAENGV

-540 TMKDVDTIVLDK
+540 TMKDIETIVLDK

-571 SKEELLRLAGSAE
+571 SEEEILVLAASAE
-584 KSSEHP
+584 KGSEHP

-596 EAAEGRG
+596 EAANERD
-603 LTLKE
+603 LDLKE
-608 VKDFSALVGQGIEA
+608 VSDFSALVGQGIEA
-622 KLNGNRLFVGN
+622 KLNGNRLLVGN
-633 RDLMKEN
+633 RDLMDEN
-640 DIDYGGVKGKVKE
+640 GIDFGGVTQKVKE

-667 REVLGVIGVADQIKK
+667 QEVLGVIGVADQIKE
-682 DSADAIAELKKLG
+682 DSADAIAELKEFG

-701 TGDNERTARAIADKV
+701 TGDNERTAKAIASQV
-716 GIERVIAEVM
+716 GINRVIAEVM

-733 VMRLQHQGE
+733 VMKLQDQGE
-742 KVAMV
+742 NVAMV

-759 ADVGIAIGSGT
+759 ANVGIAIGSGT

-801 KIKGN
+801 KIKQN

-816 AIPVA
+816 AIPIA

-837 SSINVVTNSNRL
+837 SSVNVVTNSNRL
-849 KRVDISPSYESE
+849 KGVDISPSYQS
-861 TVVSS
+861 

>member
-1 MSTDNEEAE
+1 MNNNEE
-10 KIETE
+10 
-15 KSKEREEEKRESE
+15 SQEEKDSLKEENVEE
-28 KKQGQLDIEGM
+28 KEK
-39 TCASCAQVVERG
+39 
-51 LSDLEGT
+51 
-58 EEVNVNI
+58 
-65 ATDRASVE
+65 TD
-73 YDPDRVDRDDFKQAV
+73 
-88 ENAGYKLAEAE
+88 
-99 TENMELDI
+99 LDI

-114 CAQAVESA
+114 CAQAVEKGLA
-122 LKGTEGVVEANVN
+122 DLEGTEDVNVNIATDKASLAYDPEEVSKNDMAEAVEKAGYRLAEGEEGKAELDIEGMTCASCSQAVEGALADLEGVEEANVN
-135 LATEKASISYERSQ
+135 LTTEEATLNFNPSEVSYD
-149 TGYSEFKKSVENAG
+149 EFRQAVENAG
-163 YGVTGKG
+163 YGVKEGSTSAGAGKE
-170 GGGRSGAAAERD
+170 RSK
-182 RLEESERKVE
+182 LEESQQKVE
-192 QAKGKMWWTWLF
+192 KAKSKMWWTWAF

-217 TGVKWPSPLVFDAG
+217 TGVKWPSPLVYDAG
-231 MIALATP
+231 MILLATP
-238 ALFWMGRETLRSGF
+238 ALLWMGRETLRSGF
-252 KSARHLSPNMDTL
+252 KSARHLAPNMDTL
-265 IMMGATT
+265 IMMGSAT
-272 AYLTGY
+272 AYFTGY
-278 VTLLN
+278 VTVLSQ
-283 EFGLAPGLLNYSGV
+283 FDLAPHLLNYSGV

-308 RYIEAK
+308 RYIETK

-334 RVVRDGEEREISVEE
+334 RVQRDGEEME
-349 VEVGDLM
+349 VPVDEVDIGDLM

-363 IPTDGIVRDGK
+363 IPTDGVVKDGK

-412 TGVGEDTFLAQV
+412 TGVGEDTFLSQV

-447 FFVPTVMGIALVTI
+447 FFVPTVISIALITI
-461 ALWLGFPGTFQ
+461 TLWLGFSGTFQ
-472 GLAAWA
+472 GLAVWA
-478 SSFIPWVDPTLS
+478 SSFIPWVDPTLGV
-490 LISLSLFAGISVL
+490 ISLSLFAGISVL

-516 TALMVGSGKGAENGV
+516 TALMVGSGMGAENGV

-540 TMKDVDTIVLDK
+540 TMKDIETIVLDK

-571 SKEELLRLAGSAE
+571 SEEEILVLAASAE
-584 KSSEHP
+584 KGSEHP

-596 EAAEGRG
+596 EAANERD
-603 LTLKE
+603 LDLKE
-608 VKDFSALVGQGIEA
+608 VSDFSALVGQGIEA
-622 KLNGNRLFVGN
+622 KLNGNRLLVGN
-633 RDLMKEN
+633 RDLMDEN
-640 DIDYGGVKGKVKE
+640 GIDFGGVTQKVKE

-667 REVLGVIGVADQIKK
+667 QEVLGVIGVADQIKE
-682 DSADAIAELKKLG
+682 DSADAIAELKEFG

-701 TGDNERTARAIADKV
+701 TGDNERTAKAIASQV
-716 GIERVIAEVM
+716 GINRVIAEVM

-733 VMRLQHQGE
+733 VMKLQDQGE
-742 KVAMV
+742 NVAMV

-759 ADVGIAIGSGT
+759 ANVGIAIGSGT

-801 KIKGN
+801 KIKQN

-816 AIPVA
+816 AIPIA

-837 SSINVVTNSNRL
+837 SSVNVVTNSNRL
-849 KRVDISPSYESE
+849 KGVDISPSYQS
-861 TVVSS
+861 

>member
-1 MSTDNEEAE
+1 MSQNEE
-10 KIETE
+10 
-15 KSKEREEEKRESE
+15 ERHAEEESETRE
-28 KKQGQLDIEGM
+28 KTDLNIEGM
-39 TCASCAQVVERG
+39 TCASCAQSVEQG
-51 LSDLEGT
+51 LADLDGT

-65 ATDRASVE
+65 ATDQASLA
-73 YDPDRVDRDDFKQAV
+73 YDPDKVAREDMEKAVENAGYSLAESEEGKAELDVEGMTCASCSQAVEGALADLEGVEEANVNLTTEKASLSFNPSEVGYDEFKQAV
-88 ENAGYKLAEAE
+88 ENAGYGVKEGSASSGAE
-99 TENMELDI
+99 
-107 EGMTCAS
+107 
-114 CAQAVESA
+114 
-122 LKGTEGVVEANVN
+122 K
-135 LATEKASISYERSQ
+135 ERS
-149 TGYSEFKKSVENAG
+149 K
-163 YGVTGKG
+163 
-170 GGGRSGAAAERD
+170 
-182 RLEESERKVE
+182 LEESQRKVE
-192 QAKGKMWWTWLF
+192 KAKNKMWWTWAF

-217 TGVKWPSPLVFDAG
+217 TGVKWPSPLIYDAG
-231 MIALATP
+231 MILLATP
-238 ALFWMGRETLRSGF
+238 ALLWLGRETLQSGF

-265 IMMGATT
+265 IMMGSAT

-278 VTLLN
+278 VTVLN
-283 EFGLAPGLLNYSGV
+283 QFGFAPHLLNYSGV

-308 RYIEAK
+308 RYIETK

-334 RVVRDGEEREISVEE
+334 RIERDGEEMKVPVDE

-363 IPTDGIVRDGK
+363 IPTDGVVKDGK

-390 KTEGD
+390 KSEGD

-412 TGVGEDTFLAQV
+412 TGVGEDTFLSQV

-447 FFVPTVMGIALVTI
+447 FFVPTVISIALITI
-461 ALWLGFPGTFQ
+461 GLWLGFSGTFQ
-472 GLAAWA
+472 GLAVWA
-478 SSFIPWVDPTLS
+478 SSFIPWVDPTLGI
-490 LISLSLFAGISVL
+490 ISLSLFAGISVL

-516 TALMVGSGKGAENGV
+516 TALMVGSGMGAENGV

-540 TMKDVDTIVLDK
+540 TMKDIETIVLDK

-559 KPGVTDVISNDG
+559 KPGVTDVISNNG
-571 SKEELLRLAGSAE
+571 SEEEILSLAASAE
-584 KSSEHP
+584 KGSEHP

-596 EAAEGRG
+596 EAAEERD
-603 LTLKE
+603 LELRE
-608 VKDFSALVGQGIEA
+608 VSDFSALVGQGIEA
-622 KLNGNRLFVGN
+622 KLNGNRLLVGN
-633 RDLMKEN
+633 RDLMDEN
-640 DIDYGGVKGKVKE
+640 GIDYGGVTQKVKE

-667 REVLGVIGVADQIKK
+667 QQVLGVVGVADQIKE
-682 DSADAIAELKKLG
+682 DSADAIAELKEYG

-701 TGDNERTARAIADKV
+701 TGDNERTAKAIADEV
-716 GIERVIAEVM
+716 GITRVIAEVM
-726 PDQKRDE
+726 PDGKRDE
-733 VMRLQHQGE
+733 VMKLQDQGE
-742 KVAMV
+742 NVAMV

-759 ADVGIAIGSGT
+759 ANVGIAIGSGT

-816 AIPVA
+816 AIPIA

-849 KRVDISPSYESE
+849 KGVDISPSYES
-861 TVVSS
+861 

>member
-1 MSTDNEEAE
+1 MTKDKDVNNDRSRDKT
-10 KIETE
+10 TQ
-15 KSKEREEEKRESE
+15 KER
-28 KKQGQLDIEGM
+28 
-39 TCASCAQVVERG
+39 T
-51 LSDLEGT
+51 DLE
-58 EEVNVNI
+58 
-65 ATDRASVE
+65 
-73 YDPDRVDRDDFKQAV
+73 
-88 ENAGYKLAEAE
+88 
-99 TENMELDI
+99 I

-114 CAQAVESA
+114 CAQAVEKGLA
-122 LKGTEGVVEANVN
+122 NLEGTEGVNVNIATDKASLAYDPDKVSKKDMAEAVERAGYRVARDEAGKAELDIEGMTCATCSQAVEVALGDLEGVDEANVN
-135 LATEKASISYERSQ
+135 LATEKAALSFNPAEV
-149 TGYSEFKKSVENAG
+149 GYDEFKKAVEEAG
-163 YGVTGKG
+163 YGVKKEREGERE
-170 GGGRSGAAAERD
+170 RSK
-182 RLEESERKVE
+182 LEESQREVE
-192 QAKGKMWWTWLF
+192 KAKKEMAWTWAF

-231 MIALATP
+231 MIILATP
-238 ALFWMGRETLRSGF
+238 ALLWTGRETLRSGF
-252 KSARHLSPNMDTL
+252 TSARHLSPNMDTL
-265 IMMGATT
+265 IMMGSAT
-272 AYLTGY
+272 AYFTGY
-278 VTLLN
+278 VTVLS
-283 EFGLAPGLLNYSGV
+283 EFGLAPRLLNYSGV

-308 RYIEAK
+308 RYIETK

-324 KLMSLEAKTA
+324 KLMTLEAKTA
-334 RVVRDGEEREISVEE
+334 RVERDGREVEIPVDE
-349 VEVGDLM
+349 VEVGNLM
-356 IVRPGEK
+356 VVRPGEK
-363 IPTDGIVRDGK
+363 IPTDGVVRDGV

-390 KTEGD
+390 KSEGD

-412 TGVGEDTFLAQV
+412 TGVGEDTFLSQV
-424 VKLVEE
+424 VRLVEE

-447 FFVPTVMGIALVTI
+447 FFVPTVISIALITI
-461 ALWLGFPGTFQ
+461 AIWLGFSGTFQ
-472 GLAAWA
+472 DLATWA
-478 SSFIPWVDPTLS
+478 SSFIPWVDPGLGV
-490 LISLSLFAGISVL
+490 ISLSLFAGISVL

-540 TMKDVDTIVLDK
+540 TMKDVGTVILDK

-559 KPGVTDVISNDG
+559 KPGVTDVISQND
-571 SKEELLRLAGSAE
+571 SQEELIKLAASAE
-584 KSSEHP
+584 QGSEHP

-596 EAAEGRG
+596 EAAEEKD
-603 LTLKE
+603 LKLQD
-608 VKDFSALVGQGIEA
+608 VTDFSALVGQGIEA
-622 KLNGNRLFVGN
+622 KLNGDRLLVGN
-633 RDLMKEN
+633 RDLMEEN
-640 DIDYGGVKGKVKE
+640 DVNYGAVEGTVKG
-653 LEGEAKTAMLVAKD
+653 LEEEAKTAVIVARNQD
-667 REVLGVIGVADQIKK
+667 VLGVIGVADQLKE
-682 DSADAIAELKKLG
+682 DSVDAIAELKKLG

-701 TGDNERTARAIADKV
+701 TGDNERTGRAIADKV
-716 GIERVIAEVM
+716 GIDRVIAEVM
-726 PDQKRDE
+726 PNEKRDE
-733 VMRLQHQGE
+733 VMRLQDRRE
-742 KVAMV
+742 NVAMV

-759 ADVGIAIGSGT
+759 ANVGIAIGSGT

-816 AIPVA
+816 AIPIA

-849 KRVDISPSYESE
+849 KGVDISPSYQS
-861 TVVSS
+861 